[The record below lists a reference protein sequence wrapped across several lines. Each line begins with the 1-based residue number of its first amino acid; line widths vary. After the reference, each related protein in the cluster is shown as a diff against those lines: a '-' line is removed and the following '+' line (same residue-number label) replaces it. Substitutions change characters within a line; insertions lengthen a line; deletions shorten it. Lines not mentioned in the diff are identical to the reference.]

1 MGDLTRAEA
10 NPEAIGDRTFAAV
23 HQKPNCKGSC
33 LMERKSQ
40 HSKKAVTAL
49 QESSSPKARHQVH
62 RAVGG
67 NPTSGSYAQPGTP
80 LAIRAA
86 NRPLQL
92 SVLQQKG

>member
-62 RAVGG
+62 RAMGG